1 MTSIHE
7 SCPACCPIT
16 CWWVSCHVDIIK
28 SRPNSSCMLQR
39 RICKHAWV
47 EMHHT
52 HQLVMPFLLMQN
64 PYAQR
69 LSIASKM
76 SMSCFPLCIQIAFIG
91 LVYTYI
97 WHAVYA
103 FSWSCALQLSV
114 LTPVDVPSMCSAL
127 DILWGFDGSNCC
139 YYWNPLS
146 HLVCSKIC
154 TL

>member
-1 MTSIHE
+1 MSLVLHAAHHMLVGVM
-7 SCPACCPIT
+7 SCRHHQKQTQQLVHVATQDLQT
-16 CWWVSCHVDIIK
+16 C
-28 SRPNSSCMLQR
+28 LGG
-39 RICKHAWV
+39 
-47 EMHHT
+47 MHHT

-76 SMSCFPLCIQIAFIG
+76 SMSCFPLGIQIAFIG

-127 DILWGFDGSNCC
+127 DILWVLTVATAAIIGIH
-139 YYWNPLS
+139 YL
-146 HLVCSKIC
+146 I
-154 TL
+154 